1 MHHHSKFQLLILHY
15 LMPHYLILHYLML
28 NYFKIVLFKYVSL
41 IISYQLYFFRISKV
55 WNMLHHGSVDEFR
68 VKNASLCL
76 HTLLTFFIAIHQK
89 ICVFIIFISFFDEV
103 STEFPQQN
111 INQSEIGIGENKLL
125 VKLYDLMLHYFS
137 IVLQHGTI

>member
-1 MHHHSKFQLLILHY
+1 
-15 LMPHYLILHYLML
+15 
-28 NYFKIVLFKYVSL
+28 
-41 IISYQLYFFRISKV
+41 
-55 WNMLHHGSVDEFR
+55 MLHHGSVDEFR
-68 VKNASLCL
+68 VKTASLCL
-76 HTLLTFFIAIHQK
+76 HALLTFFIAFHQK